1 MQTALTLS
9 ESLLKDPSNMSD
21 KETKEVV
28 LSLSTTIQALKDL
41 TLQEAKKQLL
51 EMIQYADVLLTGEDI
66 KQMTPKSVKA
76 LQTTLKQAKKV
87 YKDEKA
93 TLEDIKAMHNTLVT
107 AMKKLEVRLDTTEL
121 DHEISID
128 EDMLNHID
136 RYEPSSVAK
145 LKDAL
150 QQAKDVKKTAKN

>member
-1 MQTALTLS
+1 M
-9 ESLLKDPSNMSD
+9 
-21 KETKEVV
+21 

-87 YKDEKA
+87 YKD
-93 TLEDIKAMHNTLVT
+93 
-107 AMKKLEVRLDTTEL
+107 
-121 DHEISID
+121 
-128 EDMLNHID
+128 
-136 RYEPSSVAK
+136 
-145 LKDAL
+145 
-150 QQAKDVKKTAKN
+150 